1 MRLAATRALI
11 LFVLCGSLPAIAMAQ
26 NNSSPEFGL
35 DAADQVVA
43 AVRKRAMELN
53 APGSAIAVVDAGG
66 HLMSF
71 ARLDGTFP
79 ASAKIAVGKAHTAAM
94 FRKPTSA
101 FEDIVNK
108 GRTSMVALADFTP
121 LKGGVPLVIDNVVVG
136 AVGVSGAASADQDDE
151 LATFGAAAL
160 GNRPCEVMKAGNTSS
175 GTPVFFAGQMVDAA
189 WQKGA
194 PLIETAQYKVH
205 ASRRDQPGR
214 PEVHDTETDV
224 VYVVSG
230 TATLVTG
237 GTVVQPE
244 TTAPGETRGT
254 SIENGDVQKLAAGD
268 VIVIPAG
275 TPHWFREVNG
285 PFLYFVVKPVACQN

>member
-1 MRLAATRALI
+1 MIRAAIHFLIVASAVFLAGVNALA
-11 LFVLCGSLPAIAMAQ
+11 GT
-26 NNSSPEFGL
+26 SPQFGVDSAEAVV
-35 DAADQVVA
+35 DAVCQQAKA
-43 AVRKRAMELN
+43 LK
-53 APGSAIAVVDAGG
+53 APGAAIAVVDSGG
-66 HLMSF
+66 HLLAF

-79 ASAKIAVGKAHTAAM
+79 ASARIAVGKAHTAAM

-101 FEDIVNK
+101 FEEIVNK
-108 GRTSMVALADFTP
+108 GRTSMVALEDFTP

-136 AVGVSGAASADQDDE
+136 AVGVSGAASADQDEE
-151 LATFGAAAL
+151 LAVFGAAAL
-160 GNRPCEVMKAGNTSS
+160 GNRSSEEMKAGAGLS
-175 GTPVFFAGQMVDAA
+175 GMPVFFPGQTVNAA

-237 GTVVQPE
+237 GIVVEPE
-244 TTAPGETRGT
+244 AVAPGETRGT
-254 SIENGDVQKLAAGD
+254 SIENGDAHELAAGD

-275 TPHWFREVNG
+275 TPHWFREVKG